1 MKLHAFH
8 TGGEIAPWSLI
19 DPFHPKV
26 GETFTVP
33 FHVFLIEHD
42 QGLVLFDLGAHP
54 DLAHDP
60 RARLGAA
67 ADDFDVRLD
76 ARGRHHPAAGG
87 LGVKPDDIDI
97 VVLSTC
103 TTTTAA
109 ASSSSREARFLVQET
124 ELRFAHWPGVYQRSV
139 YVKADFDHPV
149 RWREL
154 RGTHDVFGDGRLV
167 LHPTPGHTPGHQSL
181 FVGLDE
187 HPLVLCADAA
197 YTAYNMENRAL
208 PGIVWSADAMVESWD
223 LLEDLADR
231 HWRALIFTH
240 DPDHRET
247 ILTAPGHVY
256 R

>member
-19 DPFHPKV
+19 DPFHPKL

-33 FHVFLIEHD
+33 FHVFLVEHD
-42 QGLVLFDLGAHP
+42 RGLVLFDLGAHP

-60 RARLGAA
+60 RARLGPA
-67 ADDFDVRLD
+67 ADDFDVRLRPED
-76 ARGRHHPAAGG
+76 DILPQLAAI
-87 LGVKPDDIDI
+87 GVKPDDIA
-97 VVLSTC
+97 VVALSHLHYDHC
-103 TTTTAA
+103 GGIEFFPKA
-109 ASSSSREARFLVQET
+109 EFLVQET
-124 ELRFAHWPGVYQRSV
+124 ELKFAHWPGVYQRSV
-139 YVKADFDHPV
+139 YVPADFEHPV

-154 RGTHDVFGDGRLV
+154 RGVHDVFGDGALV

-187 HPLVLCADAA
+187 TPLVLCADAA
-197 YTAYNMENRAL
+197 YTAYNLENRAL
-208 PGIVWSADAMVESWD
+208 PGIFWHADAMVESWD
-223 LLEDLADR
+223 LLEELRDR
-231 HWRALIFTH
+231 HGATLIYTH
-240 DPDHRET
+240 DPDHETT

>member
-1 MKLHAFH
+1 M
-8 TGGEIAPWSLI
+8 I

-33 FHVFLIEHD
+33 FHVFLVEHD

-60 RARLGAA
+60 RSRLGAA
-67 ADDFDVRLD
+67 ADDFDVRIT
-76 ARGRHHPAAGG
+76 PADDIIPQLAGI
-87 LGVKPDDIDI
+87 GVQPDDIAI
-97 VVLSTC
+97 VALSHLHYDHC
-103 TTTTAA
+103 GGIEYFAK
-109 ASSSSREARFLVQET
+109 ARFLVQEI
-124 ELRFAHWPGVYQRSV
+124 ELRFAHWPGIYQRSI
-139 YVKADFDHPV
+139 YVPADFDHDV
-149 RWREL
+149 AWREL
-154 RGTHDVFGDGRLV
+154 RGTHDVFGDGRVV
-167 LHPTPGHTPGHQSL
+167 LHPTPGHTPGHQSM

-187 HPLVLCADAA
+187 QPLVLCADAA
-197 YTAYNMENRAL
+197 YTAYTMEKRAL

-223 LLEDLADR
+223 LLDDLVDR
-231 HWRALIFTH
+231 HGARLIYTH